1 MTLNE
6 VWKTLIFSCLEAGT
20 TTTKIFHTP
29 SSSKKPGEKRAGKKQ
44 VKSISRKFKYV
55 LSDKK
60 KMHLIITIT
69 ECGMVETL
77 EDYSALSST

>member
-6 VWKTLIFSCLEAGT
+6 VWKTLIFCCLEAGTT

-44 VKSISRKFKYV
+44 VKSVSRKFKYV

-60 KMHLIITIT
+60 NASDNHN
-69 ECGMVETL
+69 
-77 EDYSALSST
+77 Y